1 MLKRLRIKFVAI
13 MMSIFT
19 VMLVLIF
26 ALILHFTHQSY
37 IDSSIEQM
45 RSVAMEP
52 FVPDRPD
59 GHRGFLPFP
68 HFVLTADRT
77 GKIIGRSGV
86 EYFDLSD
93 TALLQQLM
101 DTVHDSARPDGII
114 YESRLRFLMVQLPN
128 GGTRV
133 VFMDA
138 GQEFEAIS
146 KLLSMF
152 FPIGLAALAVFWG
165 ISVFIA
171 RLIVKPVDRAWEQ
184 QRQFVADASHELK
197 TPLAVITTNAE
208 LLNSPGCSPEEK
220 AGFSENVLTTARH
233 MRQLVE
239 NLLELARADNGAL
252 QLNMGKL
259 ELSEMVTDVLL
270 PFEPLYFENGLT
282 LESSIE
288 SGIVVK
294 ACEEYL
300 RQVPEILLDNAIKYS
315 SPGSTVFLKLEKHG
329 GYALLSVA
337 NEGPSLS
344 AEELENIFKRFYRV
358 DKTRG
363 GGSYGLGLPIAESIV
378 TEHKGK
384 IWVESVNGVNTFK
397 VKLPM

>member
-1 MLKRLRIKFVAI
+1 MLKRLRFKFVAI

-26 ALILHFTHQSY
+26 ALILHFTQENY
-37 IDSSIEQM
+37 YESSMQQM
-45 RSVAMEP
+45 RSAAMQP
-52 FVPDRPD
+52 FVPGRPD
-59 GHRGFLPFP
+59 GHRGFSPFP
-68 HFVLTADRT
+68 HFVLTVDPFGGFSAN
-77 GKIIGRSGV
+77 SGE

-93 TALLQQLM
+93 TDFLQHLL
-101 DTVHDSARPDGII
+101 DTVSQSPRPDGII
-114 YESRLRFLMVQLPN
+114 YEYKLRYLSLALPN
-128 GGTRV
+128 GGSRV

-138 GQEFEAIS
+138 SHEYTAMQRLVAMII
-146 KLLSMF
+146 
-152 FPIGLAALAVFWG
+152 PIGLLSIAIFGVISISLA
-165 ISVFIA
+165 SFI
-171 RLIVKPVDRAWEQ
+171 IKPVERAWEQ

-252 QLNMGKL
+252 KLCMGKL

-315 SPGSTVFLKLEKHG
+315 SPGSTVFLKLEKHN

-363 GGSYGLGLPIAESIV
+363 GDSYGLGLPIAESIV

-384 IWVESVNGVNTFK
+384 IWAESVNGVNTFK
-397 VKLPM
+397 VRLPM

>member
-220 AGFSENVLTTARH
+220 TGFSENVLTTARH

-239 NLLELARADNGAL
+239 NLLELARTDNGAL

-294 ACEEYL
+294 AC
-300 RQVPEILLDNAIKYS
+300 
-315 SPGSTVFLKLEKHG
+315 
-329 GYALLSVA
+329 
-337 NEGPSLS
+337 
-344 AEELENIFKRFYRV
+344 
-358 DKTRG
+358 
-363 GGSYGLGLPIAESIV
+363 
-378 TEHKGK
+378 
-384 IWVESVNGVNTFK
+384 
-397 VKLPM
+397 

>member
-59 GHRGFLPFP
+59 GHRGVLPFP

-220 AGFSENVLTTARH
+220 AGFSENVLTTTRH

-363 GGSYGLGLPIAESIV
+363 GGSYGLGLAIAESIV
-378 TEHKGK
+378 EKHGGK
-384 IWVESVNGVNTFK
+384 IWAESKNGVNTFK